1 MAITD
6 TQQSA
11 QFAASAAVSA
21 AEAKQYALSIEKPII
36 DIAESVSE
44 AKDAA
49 VVAGL
54 ARDEAKDIASGLS
67 ASIDF
72 ELAAKEAEFESQ
84 MQGQRTAFE
93 VSQQDKESDFL
104 SSQSQREADFVE
116 SQTDRENR
124 FQTFL
129 DSSGYVFL
137 GDYENGPFQFSAR
150 NQYIR
155 YNNQYYRLNAAT
167 DVGFTTTGTDAT
179 SFANDI
185 AHFVLMEGDTLRQ
198 NLGSSDGLGLV
209 GQCSSLADLRGVEFL
224 STGQQIFLREHT
236 AGQGMGGGIWY
247 CHSMIND
254 NNYVD
259 DNGCQI
265 INNFGQVLRRKDLRV
280 ICSDMFG
287 LMHGGDYIECLR
299 NMFRASRTFCIEDVL
314 VAKLPA
320 GKYYIA
326 DTLSDGSNG
335 FVADV
340 SDGMNFTV
348 RGLGVGH
355 NGPMIYH
362 KGNGVLMRIKRNHA
376 SSKDFWVACGFECL
390 RVTGRN
396 DTLTGNNI
404 YTGAVAFQAS
414 DMWGSLF
421 KDLFIG
427 GYDNNTNGSAISLY
441 NDTAWTE
448 KARFDNVMIR
458 GSVVGLRLHRNTS
471 EGAAATDSFFA
482 VTGEIDMNAGVP
494 NPCSY
499 IRIGDGTEKGRCS
512 MYSAVLTI
520 RGWMSRSSWHTG
532 VDIMDYGIVT
542 GKMTFIWDGY
552 GMASEATTEVL
563 HIIRARGPNARFD
576 CEVTNLSGQL
586 LQAEIHLLQLV
597 WNSCIYTQETTAN
610 DASLKRAYPVIRAKG
625 MRLNFEG
632 SFTAAERI
640 SGKTY
645 TLSSLLPGQRLRVRL
660 HSFNVDKYQPQISE
674 WDVEVRGTDFPCIV
688 KPLSEQPASLTTE
701 SGNALTETT
710 GKTGSF
716 LTKASLADNPF
727 LQHATI
733 GSTTLT
739 LSNGQVNNSVSYAV
753 NSGRRIQIVLPPN
766 PAATEDMPYVVEI
779 EVL

>member
-1 MAITD
+1 MAEVPLPTPTQVTVPSTD
-6 TQQSA
+6 IRNAVFAGAKLDEEVTGTGEFYTDRLGVKRLTNTGRNN
-11 QFAASAAVSA
+11 QFNAA
-21 AEAKQYALSIEKPII
+21 
-36 DIAESVSE
+36 
-44 AKDAA
+44 
-49 VVAGL
+49 
-54 ARDEAKDIASGLS
+54 
-67 ASIDF
+67 
-72 ELAAKEAEFESQ
+72 
-84 MQGQRTAFE
+84 
-93 VSQQDKESDFL
+93 QQDRES
-104 SSQSQREADFVE
+104 
-116 SQTDRENR
+116 R
-124 FQTFL
+124 FNSFIQ
-129 DSSGYVFL
+129 SSGYEVV
-137 GDYENGPFQFSAR
+137 GDYTAGPLTLTEY
-150 NQYIR
+150 NQLIR
-155 YNNQYYRLNAAT
+155 YNNELYKLTAAT
-167 DVGFTTTGTDAT
+167 DIPFTTTGNTDETWISTDA
-179 SFANDI
+179 
-185 AHFVLMEGDTLRQ
+185 AHFVSVGDAALRQ
-198 NLGSSDGLGLV
+198 ELGSSEGLGLV

-236 AGQGMGGGIWY
+236 VGQGVGGGIWY
-247 CHSMIND
+247 CHSMTND

-265 INNFGQVLRRKDLRV
+265 INNFGQVLRRKDLRL

-404 YTGAVAFQAS
+404 YTGAVAFQVS
-414 DMWGSLF
+414 DIWGSLF

-512 MYSAVLTI
+512 LYSAVLTI

-532 VDIMDYGIVT
+532 VDIMDYGVVT

-552 GMASEATTEVL
+552 GIASEATTEVL

-586 LQAEIHLLQLV
+586 LQPKIHLLQLV

>member
-1 MAITD
+1 MADINESPLWEDGIELIGRTERVSGGQDGVANRPLKKLANRTRYLKERFDETD
-6 TQQSA
+6 ADISSKVEAVKTFDEGATLNSPRDEILYGNYRLVWTGW
-11 QFAASAAVSA
+11 FPKDVPAASTPFNTGGIGAGAWAYTS
-21 AEAKQYALSIEKPII
+21 
-36 DIAESVSE
+36 
-44 AKDAA
+44 DAA
-49 VVAGL
+49 IRDNLNAVDGL
-54 ARDEAKDIASGLS
+54 A
-67 ASIDF
+67 
-72 ELAAKEAEFESQ
+72 
-84 MQGQRTAFE
+84 M
-93 VSQQDKESDFL
+93 
-104 SSQSQREADFVE
+104 
-116 SQTDRENR
+116 
-124 FQTFL
+124 
-129 DSSGYVFL
+129 
-137 GDYENGPFQFSAR
+137 
-150 NQYIR
+150 
-155 YNNQYYRLNAAT
+155 
-167 DVGFTTTGTDAT
+167 
-179 SFANDI
+179 
-185 AHFVLMEGDTLRQ
+185 
-198 NLGSSDGLGLV
+198 V
-209 GQCSSLADLRGVEFL
+209 GQCPDINRLRMIKFDAVGK
-224 STGQQIFLREHT
+224 QIFLKEHT
-236 AGQGMGGGIWY
+236 TGQGMGGGTWY
-247 CHSMIND
+247 CHSLTND

-259 DNGCQI
+259 DDGCQI
-265 INNFGQVLRRKDLRV
+265 INNHGQVLRRKDLRL

-320 GKYYIA
+320 GQYYIA

-390 RVTGRN
+390 RVNGRN
-396 DTLTGNNI
+396 DTLTGSNI

-532 VDIMDYGIVT
+532 VDIMDYGVVT

-586 LQAEIHLLQLV
+586 LQAKIHLLQLV

>member
-167 DVGFTTTGTDAT
+167 DVGFTTTGTDAN
-179 SFANDI
+179 SFANDVT
-185 AHFVLMEGDTLRQ
+185 HFVLMDGDTLRQ

-287 LMHGGDYIECLR
+287 LMNGGDYIECLR

-532 VDIMDYGIVT
+532 VDIMDYGVVT

-586 LQAEIHLLQLV
+586 LQAKIHLLQLV

>member
-1 MAITD
+1 MPDVWDNNETIDSFVNSPEISVTTRTGIVRD
-6 TQQSA
+6 TMFGMQKKADEQRI
-11 QFAASAAVSA
+11 AASVALAEQMDSQESAFNAA
-21 AEAKQYALSIEKPII
+21 Q
-36 DIAESVSE
+36 
-44 AKDAA
+44 
-49 VVAGL
+49 
-54 ARDEAKDIASGLS
+54 
-67 ASIDF
+67 
-72 ELAAKEAEFESQ
+72 
-84 MQGQRTAFE
+84 T
-93 VSQQDKESDFL
+93 DKED
-104 SSQSQREADFVE
+104 
-116 SQTDRENR
+116 R
-124 FQTFL
+124 FQGFL
-129 DSSGYVFL
+129 NSSGYVFL
-137 GDYENGPFQFSAR
+137 GNYENGPFQFSAR

-198 NLGSSDGLGLV
+198 NLGSSEGLGLV

-236 AGQGMGGGIWY
+236 VGQGMGGGIWY
-247 CHSMIND
+247 CHSMTND

-265 INNFGQVLRRKDLRV
+265 INNFGQVLRRKDLRL

-404 YTGAVAFQAS
+404 YTGATAFQAS

-532 VDIMDYGIVT
+532 VDIMDYGVVT

-660 HSFNVDKYQPQISE
+660 HSFNGDKYQPQISE

>member
-1 MAITD
+1 MTQYNTGYPVPSPAMPDVWDNNETIDSFVNSPEISVTTRTGIVRD
-6 TQQSA
+6 TMFGMQKKADEQRI
-11 QFAASAAVSA
+11 AASVALAEQMDSQESAFNAA
-21 AEAKQYALSIEKPII
+21 Q
-36 DIAESVSE
+36 
-44 AKDAA
+44 
-49 VVAGL
+49 
-54 ARDEAKDIASGLS
+54 
-67 ASIDF
+67 
-72 ELAAKEAEFESQ
+72 
-84 MQGQRTAFE
+84 T
-93 VSQQDKESDFL
+93 DKED
-104 SSQSQREADFVE
+104 
-116 SQTDRENR
+116 R
-124 FQTFL
+124 FQGFL
-129 DSSGYVFL
+129 NSSGYVFL
-137 GDYENGPFQFSAR
+137 GNYENGPFQFSAR

-155 YNNQYYRLNAAT
+155 YDNQYYRLNAAT

-179 SFANDI
+179 SFANDVT
-185 AHFVLMEGDTLRQ
+185 HFVLMDGDTLRQ
-198 NLGSSDGLGLV
+198 NLASSEGLGLV

-236 AGQGMGGGIWY
+236 VGQGVGGGIWY
-247 CHSMIND
+247 CHSMTND

-265 INNFGQVLRRKDLRV
+265 INNFGQVLRRKDLRL

-376 SSKDFWVACGFECL
+376 SSKDFWVTCGFECL

-404 YTGAVAFQAS
+404 YTGAVAFQTS

-532 VDIMDYGIVT
+532 VDIMDYGVVT

-586 LQAEIHLLQLV
+586 LQAKIHLLQLV

>member
-1 MAITD
+1 MADINESPLWEDGIELIGRTERVSGGQDGVANRPLKKLANRTRYLKERFDETD
-6 TQQSA
+6 ADISSKVEAVKTFEEGATLDSPRDEILYGNYRLVWTGWFPKDVPSA
-11 QFAASAAVSA
+11 STPFNTGGIGAGAWAYTS
-21 AEAKQYALSIEKPII
+21 
-36 DIAESVSE
+36 
-44 AKDAA
+44 DAA
-49 VVAGL
+49 IRDNLNAVDGL
-54 ARDEAKDIASGLS
+54 A
-67 ASIDF
+67 
-72 ELAAKEAEFESQ
+72 
-84 MQGQRTAFE
+84 M
-93 VSQQDKESDFL
+93 
-104 SSQSQREADFVE
+104 
-116 SQTDRENR
+116 
-124 FQTFL
+124 
-129 DSSGYVFL
+129 
-137 GDYENGPFQFSAR
+137 
-150 NQYIR
+150 
-155 YNNQYYRLNAAT
+155 
-167 DVGFTTTGTDAT
+167 
-179 SFANDI
+179 
-185 AHFVLMEGDTLRQ
+185 
-198 NLGSSDGLGLV
+198 V
-209 GQCSSLADLRGVEFL
+209 GQCPDINRLRMIKFDAVGK
-224 STGQQIFLREHT
+224 QIFLKEHT
-236 AGQGMGGGIWY
+236 AGQGMGGGTWY
-247 CHSMIND
+247 CHSLTND

-259 DNGCQI
+259 DDGCQI
-265 INNFGQVLRRKDLRV
+265 INNHGQVLRRKDLRL

-390 RVTGRN
+390 RVNGRN
-396 DTLTGNNI
+396 DTLTGSNI

-532 VDIMDYGIVT
+532 VDIMDYGVVT

-552 GMASEATTEVL
+552 GMASGATTEVL

-586 LQAEIHLLQLV
+586 LQAKIHLLQLV

>member
-1 MAITD
+1 MAN
-6 TQQSA
+6 
-11 QFAASAAVSA
+11 
-21 AEAKQYALSIEKPII
+21 IEKLGSSSPEVLLKNATNLDKLVNGRESESLPDRFGVLRKTWHGMEMIFSRF
-36 DIAESVSE
+36 IAYITGRGEQAVASIGWQELGDWVTGLTVDNRQQIVYYNGAWYKYLGELEHVIAGDSPE
-44 AKDAA
+44 NDGGVWSAENPTGKWSNIGDAA
-49 VVAGL
+49 
-54 ARDEAKDIASGLS
+54 
-67 ASIDF
+67 
-72 ELAAKEAEFESQ
+72 
-84 MQGQRTAFE
+84 
-93 VSQQDKESDFL
+93 
-104 SSQSQREADFVE
+104 
-116 SQTDRENR
+116 
-124 FQTFL
+124 
-129 DSSGYVFL
+129 
-137 GDYENGPFQFSAR
+137 
-150 NQYIR
+150 
-155 YNNQYYRLNAAT
+155 
-167 DVGFTTTGTDAT
+167 
-179 SFANDI
+179 
-185 AHFVLMEGDTLRQ
+185 LRS
-198 NLGSSDGLGLV
+198 NLGSSEGLGLV

-236 AGQGMGGGIWY
+236 VGQGVGGGIWY
-247 CHSMIND
+247 CHSMTND

-265 INNFGQVLRRKDLRV
+265 INNFGQVLRRKDLRL

-404 YTGAVAFQAS
+404 YTGAVAFQVS
-414 DMWGSLF
+414 DIWGSLF

-532 VDIMDYGIVT
+532 VDIMDYGVVT

>member
-1 MAITD
+1 MADINESPLWEDGIELIGRTERVSGGQDGVANRPLKKLANRTRYLKERFDETD
-6 TQQSA
+6 ADISSKVEAVKTFDEGATLNSPRDEILYGNYRLVWTGW
-11 QFAASAAVSA
+11 FPKDVPAASTPFNTGGIGAGAWAYTS
-21 AEAKQYALSIEKPII
+21 
-36 DIAESVSE
+36 
-44 AKDAA
+44 DAA
-49 VVAGL
+49 IRDNLNAVDGL
-54 ARDEAKDIASGLS
+54 A
-67 ASIDF
+67 
-72 ELAAKEAEFESQ
+72 
-84 MQGQRTAFE
+84 M
-93 VSQQDKESDFL
+93 
-104 SSQSQREADFVE
+104 
-116 SQTDRENR
+116 
-124 FQTFL
+124 
-129 DSSGYVFL
+129 
-137 GDYENGPFQFSAR
+137 
-150 NQYIR
+150 
-155 YNNQYYRLNAAT
+155 
-167 DVGFTTTGTDAT
+167 
-179 SFANDI
+179 
-185 AHFVLMEGDTLRQ
+185 
-198 NLGSSDGLGLV
+198 V
-209 GQCSSLADLRGVEFL
+209 GQCPDINRLRMIKFDAVGK
-224 STGQQIFLREHT
+224 QIFLKEHT
-236 AGQGMGGGIWY
+236 AGQGMGGGTWY
-247 CHSMIND
+247 CHSLTND

-259 DNGCQI
+259 DDGCQI
-265 INNFGQVLRRKDLRV
+265 INNHGQVLRRKDLRL

>member
-1 MAITD
+1 MTQYNTGYPVPSPAMPDVWDNNETIDSFVNSPEISVTTRTGIVRD
-6 TQQSA
+6 TMFGMQKKADEQRI
-11 QFAASAAVSA
+11 AASVALAEQMDSQESAFNAA
-21 AEAKQYALSIEKPII
+21 Q
-36 DIAESVSE
+36 
-44 AKDAA
+44 
-49 VVAGL
+49 
-54 ARDEAKDIASGLS
+54 
-67 ASIDF
+67 
-72 ELAAKEAEFESQ
+72 
-84 MQGQRTAFE
+84 T
-93 VSQQDKESDFL
+93 DKED
-104 SSQSQREADFVE
+104 
-116 SQTDRENR
+116 R
-124 FQTFL
+124 FQGFL
-129 DSSGYVFL
+129 NSSGYVFL
-137 GDYENGPFQFSAR
+137 GNYENGPFQFSAR

-155 YNNQYYRLNAAT
+155 YDNQYYRLNAAT

-179 SFANDI
+179 SFANDVT
-185 AHFVLMEGDTLRQ
+185 HFVLMDGDTLRQ
-198 NLGSSDGLGLV
+198 NLASSEGLGLV

-236 AGQGMGGGIWY
+236 VGQGVGGGIWY
-247 CHSMIND
+247 CHSMTND

-265 INNFGQVLRRKDLRV
+265 INNFGQVLRRKDLRL

-376 SSKDFWVACGFECL
+376 SSKDFWVTCGFECL

-396 DTLTGNNI
+396 DTLTGSNI

-532 VDIMDYGIVT
+532 VDIMDYGVVT

-586 LQAEIHLLQLV
+586 LQAKIHLLQLV

>member
-1 MAITD
+1 MAEVPLPTPTQVTVPSTD
-6 TQQSA
+6 IRNAVFAGAKLDEEVTGTGEFYTDRLGVKRLTNTGRNN
-11 QFAASAAVSA
+11 QFNAA
-21 AEAKQYALSIEKPII
+21 
-36 DIAESVSE
+36 
-44 AKDAA
+44 
-49 VVAGL
+49 
-54 ARDEAKDIASGLS
+54 
-67 ASIDF
+67 
-72 ELAAKEAEFESQ
+72 
-84 MQGQRTAFE
+84 
-93 VSQQDKESDFL
+93 QQDRES
-104 SSQSQREADFVE
+104 
-116 SQTDRENR
+116 R
-124 FQTFL
+124 FNSFIQ
-129 DSSGYVFL
+129 SSGYEVV
-137 GDYENGPFQFSAR
+137 GDYTAGPLTLTEY
-150 NQYIR
+150 NQLIR
-155 YNNQYYRLNAAT
+155 YNNELYKLTAAT
-167 DVGFTTTGTDAT
+167 DIPFTTTGNTDETWISTDA
-179 SFANDI
+179 
-185 AHFVLMEGDTLRQ
+185 AHFVSVGDAALRQ
-198 NLGSSDGLGLV
+198 ELGSSEGLGLV

-236 AGQGMGGGIWY
+236 VGQGMGGGIWY
-247 CHSMIND
+247 CHSMTND

-265 INNFGQVLRRKDLRV
+265 INNFGQVLRRKDLRL

-404 YTGAVAFQAS
+404 YTGATAFQAS

-532 VDIMDYGIVT
+532 VDIMDYGVVT

-660 HSFNVDKYQPQISE
+660 HSFNGDKYQPQISE

-688 KPLSEQPASLTTE
+688 KPLSGQSATISTKAGSALVNT
-701 SGNALTETT
+701 SGA
-710 GKTGSF
+710 TGSF
-716 LTKASLADNPF
+716 LTEATISDNPF
-727 LQHATI
+727 LQHATL

-739 LSNGQVNNSVSYAV
+739 LTNGQTNNNVSYAV
-753 NSGRRIQIVLPPN
+753 NSGRKIQIVLPPN
-766 PAATEDMPYVVEI
+766 QAATEDMPYVVEI

>member
-1 MAITD
+1 MADINESPLWEDGIELIGRTERVSGGQDGVANRPLKKLANRTRYLKERFDETD
-6 TQQSA
+6 ADISSKVEAVKTFDEGATLNSPRDEILYGNYRLVWTGW
-11 QFAASAAVSA
+11 FPKDVPAASTPFNTGGIGAGAWAYTS
-21 AEAKQYALSIEKPII
+21 
-36 DIAESVSE
+36 
-44 AKDAA
+44 DAA
-49 VVAGL
+49 IRDNLNAVDGL
-54 ARDEAKDIASGLS
+54 A
-67 ASIDF
+67 
-72 ELAAKEAEFESQ
+72 
-84 MQGQRTAFE
+84 M
-93 VSQQDKESDFL
+93 
-104 SSQSQREADFVE
+104 
-116 SQTDRENR
+116 
-124 FQTFL
+124 
-129 DSSGYVFL
+129 
-137 GDYENGPFQFSAR
+137 
-150 NQYIR
+150 
-155 YNNQYYRLNAAT
+155 
-167 DVGFTTTGTDAT
+167 
-179 SFANDI
+179 
-185 AHFVLMEGDTLRQ
+185 
-198 NLGSSDGLGLV
+198 V
-209 GQCSSLADLRGVEFL
+209 GQCPDINRLRMIKFDAVGK
-224 STGQQIFLREHT
+224 QIFLKEHT
-236 AGQGMGGGIWY
+236 AGQGMGGGTWY
-247 CHSMIND
+247 CHSLTND

-259 DNGCQI
+259 DDGCQI
-265 INNFGQVLRRKDLRV
+265 INNHGQVLRRKDLRL

-552 GMASEATTEVL
+552 GLASEATTEVL

>member
-1 MAITD
+1 MAEVPLPTPTQVPVPSTD
-6 TQQSA
+6 IRNAVFAGAKLDEEVTGTGEFYTDRLGVKRLTNTGRNN
-11 QFAASAAVSA
+11 QF
-21 AEAKQYALSIEKPII
+21 
-36 DIAESVSE
+36 
-44 AKDAA
+44 DAA
-49 VVAGL
+49 QL
-54 ARDEAKDIASGLS
+54 
-67 ASIDF
+67 
-72 ELAAKEAEFESQ
+72 
-84 MQGQRTAFE
+84 
-93 VSQQDKESDFL
+93 
-104 SSQSQREADFVE
+104 
-116 SQTDRENR
+116 DRANR
-124 FQTFL
+124 FEQFL
-129 DSSGYVFL
+129 LSSGYVFL
-137 GDYENGPFQFSAR
+137 GDYEDGPFQFSAR

-155 YNNQYYRLNAAT
+155 YDNQYYRLNAAT

-198 NLGSSDGLGLV
+198 NLGSSEGLGLV

-224 STGQQIFLREHT
+224 STGQQIFLKEHT
-236 AGQGMGGGIWY
+236 AGQSAGGGIWY
-247 CHSMIND
+247 CHSMTND

-265 INNFGQVLRRKDLRV
+265 INNFGQVLRRKDLRL

-299 NMFRASRTFCIEDVL
+299 NMFRASRTFCIEEVL
-314 VAKLPA
+314 VAKLPF
-320 GKYYIA
+320 GQYYIA

-348 RGLGVGH
+348 RGLGVGT
-355 NGPMIYH
+355 NGPRIRH
-362 KGNGVLMRIKRNHA
+362 KGNGVMMRIKRNHA
-376 SSKDFWVACGFECL
+376 SSKDFWVTCGFECL
-390 RVTGRN
+390 RVGGVN
-396 DTLTGNNI
+396 DTLDGNNT
-404 YTGAVAFQAS
+404 YTGATPFQVS
-414 DMWGSLF
+414 DMWGALF
-421 KDLFIG
+421 KDLFIS
-427 GYDNNTNGSAISLY
+427 GYDNNTGGSAISLY

-448 KARFDNVMIR
+448 KPRFDNVMIR

-499 IRIGDGTEKGRCS
+499 VRVGDGTEKGKCS
-512 MYSAVLTI
+512 MYSAQFTI

-532 VDIMDYGIVT
+532 IDIMDYSCVT

-552 GMASEATTEVL
+552 GLSSNATSEVL
-563 HIIRARGPNARFD
+563 HIIRTRGINARFD

-586 LQAEIHLLQLV
+586 LQARLELLQLI
-597 WNSCIYTQETTAN
+597 WNSCLYTQETTAN

-625 MRLNFEG
+625 MRINFEG

-660 HSFNVDKYQPQISE
+660 HSFNGDKYQPQISE

>member
-1 MAITD
+1 MADINESPLWADGIELIGRTERVSGGQDGVANRPLKKLANRTRYLKERFDETD
-6 TQQSA
+6 ADISSKVEAVKTFDEGATLNSPRDEILYGNYRLVWTGW
-11 QFAASAAVSA
+11 FPKDVPAASTPFNTGGIGAGAWAYTS
-21 AEAKQYALSIEKPII
+21 
-36 DIAESVSE
+36 
-44 AKDAA
+44 DAA
-49 VVAGL
+49 IRDNLKAVDGL
-54 ARDEAKDIASGLS
+54 A
-67 ASIDF
+67 
-72 ELAAKEAEFESQ
+72 
-84 MQGQRTAFE
+84 M
-93 VSQQDKESDFL
+93 
-104 SSQSQREADFVE
+104 
-116 SQTDRENR
+116 
-124 FQTFL
+124 
-129 DSSGYVFL
+129 
-137 GDYENGPFQFSAR
+137 
-150 NQYIR
+150 
-155 YNNQYYRLNAAT
+155 
-167 DVGFTTTGTDAT
+167 
-179 SFANDI
+179 
-185 AHFVLMEGDTLRQ
+185 
-198 NLGSSDGLGLV
+198 V
-209 GQCSSLADLRGVEFL
+209 GQCPDINRLRMIKFDAVGK
-224 STGQQIFLREHT
+224 QIFLKEHT
-236 AGQGMGGGIWY
+236 AGQGMGGGTWY
-247 CHSMIND
+247 CHSLTND

-259 DNGCQI
+259 DDGCQI
-265 INNFGQVLRRKDLRV
+265 INNHGQVLRRKDLRL

-421 KDLFIG
+421 KNLFIG

-532 VDIMDYGIVT
+532 VDIMDYGVVT

-586 LQAEIHLLQLV
+586 LQAKIHLLQLV

-766 PAATEDMPYVVEI
+766 PEATEDMPYVVEI

>member
-1 MAITD
+1 MAEVPLPTPTQVPVPSTD
-6 TQQSA
+6 IRNAVFAGAKLDEEVTGTGEFYTDRLGVKRLTNTGRNN
-11 QFAASAAVSA
+11 QF
-21 AEAKQYALSIEKPII
+21 
-36 DIAESVSE
+36 
-44 AKDAA
+44 DAA
-49 VVAGL
+49 QL
-54 ARDEAKDIASGLS
+54 
-67 ASIDF
+67 
-72 ELAAKEAEFESQ
+72 
-84 MQGQRTAFE
+84 
-93 VSQQDKESDFL
+93 
-104 SSQSQREADFVE
+104 
-116 SQTDRENR
+116 DRANR
-124 FQTFL
+124 FEQFL
-129 DSSGYVFL
+129 LSSGYVFL

-155 YNNQYYRLNAAT
+155 YDNQYYRLNAAT

-179 SFANDI
+179 SFANDVT
-185 AHFVLMEGDTLRQ
+185 HFVLMDGDTLRQ
-198 NLGSSDGLGLV
+198 NLASSEGLGLV

-236 AGQGMGGGIWY
+236 VGQGVGGGIWY
-247 CHSMIND
+247 CHSMTND

-265 INNFGQVLRRKDLRV
+265 INNFGQVLRRKDLRL

-376 SSKDFWVACGFECL
+376 SSKDFWVTCGFECL

-404 YTGAVAFQAS
+404 YTGAVAFQTS

-532 VDIMDYGIVT
+532 VDIMDYGVVT

-586 LQAEIHLLQLV
+586 LQAKIHLLQLV

>member
-1 MAITD
+1 MAEVPLPTPTQAPVPSTD
-6 TQQSA
+6 IRNAVFAGAKLDEEVTGTGEFYTDRLGVKRLTNTGRNN
-11 QFAASAAVSA
+11 QF
-21 AEAKQYALSIEKPII
+21 
-36 DIAESVSE
+36 
-44 AKDAA
+44 DAA
-49 VVAGL
+49 QL
-54 ARDEAKDIASGLS
+54 
-67 ASIDF
+67 
-72 ELAAKEAEFESQ
+72 
-84 MQGQRTAFE
+84 
-93 VSQQDKESDFL
+93 
-104 SSQSQREADFVE
+104 
-116 SQTDRENR
+116 DRANR
-124 FQTFL
+124 FEQFL
-129 DSSGYVFL
+129 LSSGYVFL
-137 GDYENGPFQFSAR
+137 GDYEDGPFQFSAR

-167 DVGFTTTGTDAT
+167 DVGFTTTGTDAN
-179 SFANDI
+179 SFANDVT
-185 AHFVLMEGDTLRQ
+185 HFVLMDGDTLRQ

-287 LMHGGDYIECLR
+287 LMNGGDYIECLR

-532 VDIMDYGIVT
+532 VDIMDYGVVT

-586 LQAEIHLLQLV
+586 LQAKIHLLQLV

>member
-1 MAITD
+1 MADINESPLWADGIELIGRTERVSGGQDGVANRPLKKLANRTRYLKERFDETD
-6 TQQSA
+6 ADISSKVEAVKTFDEGATLNSPRDEILYGNYRLVWTGW
-11 QFAASAAVSA
+11 FPKDVPAASTPFNTGGIGAGAWAYTS
-21 AEAKQYALSIEKPII
+21 
-36 DIAESVSE
+36 
-44 AKDAA
+44 DAA
-49 VVAGL
+49 IRDNLKAVDGL
-54 ARDEAKDIASGLS
+54 A
-67 ASIDF
+67 
-72 ELAAKEAEFESQ
+72 
-84 MQGQRTAFE
+84 M
-93 VSQQDKESDFL
+93 
-104 SSQSQREADFVE
+104 
-116 SQTDRENR
+116 
-124 FQTFL
+124 
-129 DSSGYVFL
+129 
-137 GDYENGPFQFSAR
+137 
-150 NQYIR
+150 
-155 YNNQYYRLNAAT
+155 
-167 DVGFTTTGTDAT
+167 
-179 SFANDI
+179 
-185 AHFVLMEGDTLRQ
+185 
-198 NLGSSDGLGLV
+198 V
-209 GQCSSLADLRGVEFL
+209 GQCPDINRLRMIKFDAVGK
-224 STGQQIFLREHT
+224 QIFLKEHT
-236 AGQGMGGGIWY
+236 AGQGMGGGTWY
-247 CHSMIND
+247 CHSLTND

-259 DNGCQI
+259 DDGCQI
-265 INNFGQVLRRKDLRV
+265 INNHGQVLRRKDLRL

-404 YTGAVAFQAS
+404 YTGAVAFQTS

-532 VDIMDYGIVT
+532 VDIMDYGVVT

-586 LQAEIHLLQLV
+586 LQAKIHLLQLV

>member
-1 MAITD
+1 MADINESPLWEDGIELIGRTERVSGGQDGVANRPLKKLANRTRYLKERFDETD
-6 TQQSA
+6 ADISSKVEAIKTFDEGATLNSPRDEILYGNYRLVWTGW
-11 QFAASAAVSA
+11 FPKDVPAASTPFNTGGIGAGAWAYTS
-21 AEAKQYALSIEKPII
+21 
-36 DIAESVSE
+36 
-44 AKDAA
+44 DAA
-49 VVAGL
+49 IRDNLNAVDGL
-54 ARDEAKDIASGLS
+54 A
-67 ASIDF
+67 
-72 ELAAKEAEFESQ
+72 
-84 MQGQRTAFE
+84 M
-93 VSQQDKESDFL
+93 
-104 SSQSQREADFVE
+104 
-116 SQTDRENR
+116 
-124 FQTFL
+124 
-129 DSSGYVFL
+129 
-137 GDYENGPFQFSAR
+137 
-150 NQYIR
+150 
-155 YNNQYYRLNAAT
+155 
-167 DVGFTTTGTDAT
+167 
-179 SFANDI
+179 
-185 AHFVLMEGDTLRQ
+185 
-198 NLGSSDGLGLV
+198 V
-209 GQCSSLADLRGVEFL
+209 GQCPDINRLRMIKFDAVGK
-224 STGQQIFLREHT
+224 QIFLKEHT
-236 AGQGMGGGIWY
+236 AGQGMGGGTWY
-247 CHSMIND
+247 CHSLTND

-259 DNGCQI
+259 DDGCQI
-265 INNFGQVLRRKDLRV
+265 INNHGQVLRRKDLRL

-355 NGPMIYH
+355 NGPIIYH

-421 KDLFIG
+421 KDLFIA
-427 GYDNNTNGSAISLY
+427 GYDNNINGSAISLY

-458 GSVVGLRLHRNTS
+458 SSVVGLRLHRNTS

-532 VDIMDYGIVT
+532 VDIMDYGVVT

-586 LQAEIHLLQLV
+586 LQAKIHLLQLV

>member
-1 MAITD
+1 MADINESPLWEDGIELIGRTERVSGGQDGVANRPLKKLANRTRYLKERFDETD
-6 TQQSA
+6 ADISSKVEAVKTFDEGATLNSPRDEILYGNYRLVWTGW
-11 QFAASAAVSA
+11 FPKDVPAASTPFNTGGIGAGAWAYTS
-21 AEAKQYALSIEKPII
+21 
-36 DIAESVSE
+36 
-44 AKDAA
+44 DAA
-49 VVAGL
+49 IRDNLNAVDGL
-54 ARDEAKDIASGLS
+54 A
-67 ASIDF
+67 
-72 ELAAKEAEFESQ
+72 
-84 MQGQRTAFE
+84 M
-93 VSQQDKESDFL
+93 
-104 SSQSQREADFVE
+104 
-116 SQTDRENR
+116 
-124 FQTFL
+124 
-129 DSSGYVFL
+129 
-137 GDYENGPFQFSAR
+137 
-150 NQYIR
+150 
-155 YNNQYYRLNAAT
+155 
-167 DVGFTTTGTDAT
+167 
-179 SFANDI
+179 
-185 AHFVLMEGDTLRQ
+185 
-198 NLGSSDGLGLV
+198 V
-209 GQCSSLADLRGVEFL
+209 GQCPDINRLRMIKFDAVGK
-224 STGQQIFLREHT
+224 QIFLKEHT
-236 AGQGMGGGIWY
+236 AGQGMGGGTWY
-247 CHSMIND
+247 CHSLTND

-259 DNGCQI
+259 DDGCQI
-265 INNFGQVLRRKDLRV
+265 INNHGQVLRRKDLRL

-376 SSKDFWVACGFECL
+376 SSKDFWVTCGFECL

-404 YTGAVAFQAS
+404 YTGAVAFQTS

-532 VDIMDYGIVT
+532 VDIMDYGVVT

-586 LQAEIHLLQLV
+586 LQAKIHLLQLV

-716 LTKASLADNPF
+716 LAKASLADNPF

-766 PAATEDMPYVVEI
+766 PEATEDMPYVVEI

>member
-1 MAITD
+1 MADINESPLWEDGIELIGRTERVSGGQDGVANRPLKKLANRTRYLKERFDETD
-6 TQQSA
+6 ADISSKVEAVKTFDEGATLNSPRDEILYGNYRLVWTGW
-11 QFAASAAVSA
+11 FPKDVPAASTPFNTGGIGAGAWAYTS
-21 AEAKQYALSIEKPII
+21 
-36 DIAESVSE
+36 
-44 AKDAA
+44 DAA
-49 VVAGL
+49 IRDNLNAVDGL
-54 ARDEAKDIASGLS
+54 A
-67 ASIDF
+67 
-72 ELAAKEAEFESQ
+72 
-84 MQGQRTAFE
+84 M
-93 VSQQDKESDFL
+93 
-104 SSQSQREADFVE
+104 
-116 SQTDRENR
+116 
-124 FQTFL
+124 
-129 DSSGYVFL
+129 
-137 GDYENGPFQFSAR
+137 
-150 NQYIR
+150 
-155 YNNQYYRLNAAT
+155 
-167 DVGFTTTGTDAT
+167 
-179 SFANDI
+179 
-185 AHFVLMEGDTLRQ
+185 
-198 NLGSSDGLGLV
+198 V
-209 GQCSSLADLRGVEFL
+209 GQCPDINRLRMIKFDAVGK
-224 STGQQIFLREHT
+224 QIFLKEHT
-236 AGQGMGGGIWY
+236 AGQGMGGGTWY
-247 CHSMIND
+247 CHSLTND

-259 DNGCQI
+259 DDGCQI
-265 INNFGQVLRRKDLRV
+265 INNHGQVLRRKDLRL

-532 VDIMDYGIVT
+532 VDIMDYGVVT

-586 LQAEIHLLQLV
+586 LQAKIHLLQLV

-688 KPLSEQPASLTTE
+688 KPLSEQPASLTTG

-766 PAATEDMPYVVEI
+766 PEATEDMPYVVEI

>member
-1 MAITD
+1 MTRYNTGYPVPSPAMPDVWDNNETIDSFVNSPENSVTTRTGIVRD
-6 TQQSA
+6 TMFGMQKKADEQRI
-11 QFAASAAVSA
+11 AASVALAEQMDSQESAFNAA
-21 AEAKQYALSIEKPII
+21 Q
-36 DIAESVSE
+36 
-44 AKDAA
+44 
-49 VVAGL
+49 
-54 ARDEAKDIASGLS
+54 
-67 ASIDF
+67 
-72 ELAAKEAEFESQ
+72 
-84 MQGQRTAFE
+84 T
-93 VSQQDKESDFL
+93 DKED
-104 SSQSQREADFVE
+104 
-116 SQTDRENR
+116 R
-124 FQTFL
+124 FQGFL
-129 DSSGYVFL
+129 NSSGYVFL
-137 GDYENGPFQFSAR
+137 GNYENGPFQFSAR

-179 SFANDI
+179 SFASDVN
-185 AHFVLMEGDTLRQ
+185 HFVLMDGDTLRQ
-198 NLGSSDGLGLV
+198 NLGSSEGLGLV

-236 AGQGMGGGIWY
+236 TGQGMGGGIWY
-247 CHSMIND
+247 CHSMTND

-265 INNFGQVLRRKDLRV
+265 INNFGQVLRRKDLRL

-404 YTGAVAFQAS
+404 YTGATAFQAS

-532 VDIMDYGIVT
+532 VDIMDYGVVT

>member
-1 MAITD
+1 MADINESPLWEDGIELIGRTERVSGGQDGVANRPLKKLANRTRYLKERFDETD
-6 TQQSA
+6 ADISSKVEAVKTFDEGATLNSPRDEILYGNYRLVWTGW
-11 QFAASAAVSA
+11 FPKDVPAASTPFNTGGIGAGAWAYTS
-21 AEAKQYALSIEKPII
+21 
-36 DIAESVSE
+36 
-44 AKDAA
+44 DAA
-49 VVAGL
+49 IRDNLNAVDGL
-54 ARDEAKDIASGLS
+54 A
-67 ASIDF
+67 
-72 ELAAKEAEFESQ
+72 
-84 MQGQRTAFE
+84 M
-93 VSQQDKESDFL
+93 
-104 SSQSQREADFVE
+104 
-116 SQTDRENR
+116 
-124 FQTFL
+124 
-129 DSSGYVFL
+129 
-137 GDYENGPFQFSAR
+137 
-150 NQYIR
+150 
-155 YNNQYYRLNAAT
+155 
-167 DVGFTTTGTDAT
+167 
-179 SFANDI
+179 
-185 AHFVLMEGDTLRQ
+185 
-198 NLGSSDGLGLV
+198 V
-209 GQCSSLADLRGVEFL
+209 GQCPDINRLRMIKFDAVGK
-224 STGQQIFLREHT
+224 QIFLKEHT
-236 AGQGMGGGIWY
+236 AGQGMGGGTWY
-247 CHSMIND
+247 CHSLTND

-259 DNGCQI
+259 DDGCQI
-265 INNFGQVLRRKDLRV
+265 INNHGQVLRRKDLRL

-532 VDIMDYGIVT
+532 VDIMDYGVVT

-586 LQAEIHLLQLV
+586 LQAKIHLLQLV

-688 KPLSEQPASLTTE
+688 KPLSEQPASLTTG

>member
-1 MAITD
+1 MTQYNTGYPVPSPAMPDVWDNNETIDSFVNSPEISVTTRTGIVRD
-6 TQQSA
+6 TMFGMQKKADEQRI
-11 QFAASAAVSA
+11 AASVALAEQMDSQESAFNAA
-21 AEAKQYALSIEKPII
+21 Q
-36 DIAESVSE
+36 
-44 AKDAA
+44 
-49 VVAGL
+49 
-54 ARDEAKDIASGLS
+54 
-67 ASIDF
+67 
-72 ELAAKEAEFESQ
+72 
-84 MQGQRTAFE
+84 T
-93 VSQQDKESDFL
+93 DKED
-104 SSQSQREADFVE
+104 
-116 SQTDRENR
+116 R
-124 FQTFL
+124 FQGFL
-129 DSSGYVFL
+129 NSSGYVFL
-137 GDYENGPFQFSAR
+137 GNYENGPFQFSAR

-198 NLGSSDGLGLV
+198 NLGSSEGLGLV

-236 AGQGMGGGIWY
+236 VGQGMGGGIWY
-247 CHSMIND
+247 CHSMTND

-265 INNFGQVLRRKDLRV
+265 INNFGQVLRRKDLRL

-404 YTGAVAFQAS
+404 YTGATAFQAS

-532 VDIMDYGIVT
+532 VDIMDYGVVT

-660 HSFNVDKYQPQISE
+660 HSFNGDKYQPQISE

>member
-1 MAITD
+1 MAYLPEQPEWTD
-6 TQQSA
+6 GVYQLEKSDPVRGGVDGPANRPLIDLLKRTAWLKQRYE
-11 QFAASAAVSA
+11 
-21 AEAKQYALSIEKPII
+21 EAF
-36 DIAESVSE
+36 
-44 AKDAA
+44 
-49 VVAGL
+49 
-54 ARDEAKDIASGLS
+54 SGLGWAELGEWAVGLEVTIPS
-67 ASIDF
+67 QIVHYQGYWYRYGGSLPHTITGASPSLDDNDNWF
-72 ELAAKEAEFESQ
+72 NL
-84 MQGQRTAFE
+84 GND
-93 VSQQDKESDFL
+93 VS
-104 SSQSQREADFVE
+104 
-116 SQTDRENR
+116 
-124 FQTFL
+124 
-129 DSSGYVFL
+129 
-137 GDYENGPFQFSAR
+137 
-150 NQYIR
+150 
-155 YNNQYYRLNAAT
+155 
-167 DVGFTTTGTDAT
+167 
-179 SFANDI
+179 
-185 AHFVLMEGDTLRQ
+185 LRA
-198 NLGSSDGLGLV
+198 NLGSSEGLGLV

-254 NNYVD
+254 DNYVD

-265 INNFGQVLRRKDLRV
+265 INNHGQVLRRKDLRI

-287 LMHGGDYIECLR
+287 LMNGGDYIECLR
-299 NMFRASRTFCIEDVL
+299 NMYKASRTFCIEEVL
-314 VAKLPA
+314 VAKLPF
-320 GKYYIA
+320 GQSVIA
-326 DTLSDGSNG
+326 DTFSDGSNG

-348 RGLGVGH
+348 RGLSVGH

-404 YTGAVAFQAS
+404 YTGAIAFQAS

-532 VDIMDYGIVT
+532 VDIMDYGVVT

-586 LQAEIHLLQLV
+586 LQAKIHLLQLV

-660 HSFNVDKYQPQISE
+660 HSFNGDKYQPQISE

-688 KPLSEQPASLTTE
+688 KPLSGQSATISTKAGSALVNT
-701 SGNALTETT
+701 SGA
-710 GKTGSF
+710 TGSF
-716 LTKASLADNPF
+716 LTEVTISDNPF
-727 LQHATI
+727 LQHATL
-733 GSTTLT
+733 GTTTLILT
-739 LSNGQVNNSVSYAV
+739 NGQANNSVSYAV
-753 NSGRRIQIVLPPN
+753 NSGRKIQIVLPAN
-766 PAATEDMPYVVEI
+766 PAATEDMPYVAEI